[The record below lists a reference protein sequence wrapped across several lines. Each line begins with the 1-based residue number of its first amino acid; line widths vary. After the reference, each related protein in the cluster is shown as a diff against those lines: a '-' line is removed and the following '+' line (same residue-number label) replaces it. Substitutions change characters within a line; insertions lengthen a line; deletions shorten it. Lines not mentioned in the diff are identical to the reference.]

1 MSHTSGVRQ
10 AQKAKTRRALMDAAL
25 RLLEDQS
32 LSSLGLRE
40 VTRAVGVAPAAFY
53 RHFRDLSDLGVT
65 LVEECLGSL
74 HHMIRAI
81 LADQDGDEERIDATV
96 EAVAEHVRRYP
107 AHIRFIARERHGG
120 VRAVREAIA
129 AELGGFAD
137 EVAAAFAPSL
147 SPEGWPPEDVR
158 MLAELYVDHM
168 VMTAT
173 AFLEAQA
180 AGRGVPGAG
189 PGVGQGEPGVG
200 QEEARGG
207 QDEAG
212 AGRPGPLADLREAR
226 PGRSEDERR
235 VAATA
240 RKQLLLISLG
250 RRHWRDG

>member
-1 MSHTSGVRQ
+1 MSHRCGVRQ
-10 AQKAKTRRALMDAAL
+10 AQKEKTRRALLDAAL

-53 RHFRDLSDLGVT
+53 RHFRDLSDLGVA
-65 LVEECLGSL
+65 LVEESLGSL
-74 HHMIRAI
+74 HHMIGAI
-81 LADQDGDEERIDATV
+81 LAGQDGDAERIDATV
-96 EAVAEHVRRYP
+96 AAVADHVRRYP

-129 AELGGFAD
+129 AELDRFAD
-137 EVAAAFAPSL
+137 EVATDFCPRL
-147 SPEGWPPEDVR
+147 SAEDWPPEDVR

-180 AGRGVPGAG
+180 EHLGA
-189 PGVGQGEPGVG
+189 
-200 QEEARGG
+200 
-207 QDEAG
+207 AG
-212 AGRPGPLADLREAR
+212 ASGAADVEDAVGPAGAVGAAGAEDAADAA
-226 PGRSEDERR
+226 GAEDERR

-250 RRHWRDG
+250 RHHWRDG

>member
-74 HHMIRAI
+74 NHMIRAI

-189 PGVGQGEPGVG
+189 PRVGQGEPGAV
-200 QEEARGG
+200 QEEARG
-207 QDEAG
+207 QEVIG
-212 AGRPGPLADLREAR
+212 AGRPGPLADPREAR

>member
-1 MSHTSGVRQ
+1 
-10 AQKAKTRRALMDAAL
+10 
-25 RLLEDQS
+25 
-32 LSSLGLRE
+32 
-40 VTRAVGVAPAAFY
+40 
-53 RHFRDLSDLGVT
+53 
-65 LVEECLGSL
+65 CLGSL
-74 HHMIRAI
+74 NHMIRAI

-189 PGVGQGEPGVG
+189 PRVGQGEPGAV
-200 QEEARGG
+200 QEEARG
-207 QDEAG
+207 QEVIG
-212 AGRPGPLADLREAR
+212 AGRPGPLADPREAR

>member
-180 AGRGVPGAG
+180 AARGGTGAG
-189 PGVGQGEPGVG
+189 PRVGQAEPGAV
-200 QEEARGG
+200 QEEARG
-207 QDEAG
+207 QEVIG
-212 AGRPGPLADLREAR
+212 AGRPGPLADPRGAR

>member
-180 AGRGVPGAG
+180 AARGGTGAG
-189 PGVGQGEPGVG
+189 RGEPGAV

-207 QDEAG
+207 QDEIG
-212 AGRPGPLADLREAR
+212 VDRPGPLADPRGAR

>member
-32 LSSLGLRE
+32 LSSLGMRE

-189 PGVGQGEPGVG
+189 PRVRQGEPGAV
-200 QEEARGG
+200 QEEARG
-207 QDEAG
+207 QEVIG
-212 AGRPGPLADLREAR
+212 AGRPGPLADPREAR
-226 PGRSEDERR
+226 SGRSEDERR